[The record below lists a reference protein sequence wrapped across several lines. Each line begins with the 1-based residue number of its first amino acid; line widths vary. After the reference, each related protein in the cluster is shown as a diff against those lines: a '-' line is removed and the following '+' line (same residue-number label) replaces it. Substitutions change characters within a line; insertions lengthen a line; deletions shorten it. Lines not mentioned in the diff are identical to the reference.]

1 MKKILILITTLCFS
15 TIANSEE
22 IKLSFDWGNIPKC
35 TSGNPNIVT
44 NPTFILSAIPKDAK
58 WAYFK
63 LQDRNVRHYNHGG
76 GWVELKGNTTIN
88 PGVFEYKS
96 PCPPNGQH
104 TYRWTTYF
112 TAKKTSLNFSGK
124 PKDIMSDTFAS
135 KKYP

>member
-1 MKKILILITTLCFS
+1 MKKFLITIFIFMFS
-15 TIANSEE
+15 TIANAEE
-22 IKLSFDWGNIPKC
+22 IKLSFDWGNIPMC

-44 NPTFILSAIPKDAK
+44 NPTFTLSAIPKDAK

-63 LQDRNVRHYNHGG
+63 LQDRNVTNYNHGG

-88 PGVFEYKS
+88 PGIFEYKS
-96 PCPPNGQH
+96 PCPPSGKH
-104 TYRWTTYF
+104 TYRWTAYF
-112 TAKKTSLNFSGK
+112 TAKKTSMNFSGK